1 MIASGGTVTSPKE
14 MSGGGKQQSPSANK
28 TPTTGKKPSMM
39 VDASTTPTTP
49 VAPNTKAS
57 SGSTTTTGT
66 GTTVGSHRAPNT
78 DDPLLLS
85 IASNQGT
92 LVQQLITMTC
102 YTPTKSVGAVIGRRG
117 ATIAQIQKQAQH
129 VGTSNGAVRLSIVG
143 HQLLQQQQ
151 QQQQQQLLQGG
162 GDMNPAASPGNDLQL
177 QHLQIPAAPQSPNP
191 SKGEQSPMPHA
202 QQQMLMTPL
211 QQQYS
216 AAASV
221 PYTYTELDLSSPL
234 WTPIVIRADPCAALT
249 AAKLLRDKVGQMD
262 DVVMDI
268 PLGRA
273 KHAAVVGRRGYVL
286 ANLSADTNVRIMVPR
301 RELRHDIIQLEG
313 QLDKVKQCLER
324 VLAIASDAAGNSNNN
339 SNATNSNKKNK
350 GGKNTNSTEKNSDN
364 STSMVINI
372 PVLPSQTKLRTIGR
386 KSDTIIKKRKTDD
399 NCWDLTVTG
408 SSAENVQSAVAVL
421 KKWSEDNANKDAN
434 KNSKAEGSDTSKNN
448 STSSPGGNNS
458 TPNNKSRGR
467 GRHPNKARPKK
478 NRNSNNSNNN
488 GSKSTESPAA

>member
-1 MIASGGTVTSPKE
+1 MLATGGATVASPVASSSGGR
-14 MSGGGKQQSPSANK
+14 QQPSAK
-28 TPTTGKKPSMM
+28 TTPNTGKKSSPSVA
-39 VDASTTPTTP
+39 VDSPATSATP
-49 VAPNTKAS
+49 VTPAATKTS
-57 SGSTTTTGT
+57 M
-66 GTTVGSHRAPNT
+66 VGSHRPPNT
-78 DDPLLLS
+78 EDPLLIS
-85 IASNQGT
+85 IAANQGT

-143 HQLLQQQQ
+143 QHLLQQQGGAGDMHPAGATTGASPGAGEM
-151 QQQQQQLLQGG
+151 QQQQLLHG
-162 GDMNPAASPGNDLQL
+162 
-177 QHLQIPAAPQSPNP
+177 QITQAAPQSPNP
-191 SKGEQSPMPHA
+191 SQVEQSHLNQA
-202 QQQMLMTPL
+202 QQQQQLLMTPL
-211 QQQYS
+211 QQQHS
-216 AAASV
+216 GAASV

-262 DVVMDI
+262 DIVMDI

-313 QLDKVKQCLER
+313 QLDKVKQCFER
-324 VLAIASDAAGNSNNN
+324 VLSIANDAAGSSNNN
-339 SNATNSNKKNK
+339 NSSNNATNSNKKNK
-350 GGKNTNSTEKNSDN
+350 GGKNSSSDKNCDDN
-364 STSMVINI
+364 TSIVIKLS
-372 PVLPSQTKLRTIGR
+372 VLPSQTKLRTIGR
-386 KSDTIIKKRKTDD
+386 KSDTIIKKKKADD

-408 SSAENVQSAVAVL
+408 SSPENVQSAVAIL

-434 KNSKAEGSDTSKNN
+434 NSKAEGNDASNSSSNNNNNTTS
-448 STSSPGGNNS
+448 GGNS

-467 GRHPNKARPKK
+467 GRHQKRGGPKR
-478 NRNSNNSNNN
+478 NRNNNN
-488 GSKSTESPAA
+488 GGKNTDSPAT

>member
-1 MIASGGTVTSPKE
+1 MVASGGGTVASPVA
-14 MSGGGKQQSPSANK
+14 SVGGGRQPPSAR
-28 TPTTGKKPSMM
+28 TPNTGKKSSPSS
-39 VDASTTPTTP
+39 VESPATPATP
-49 VAPNTKAS
+49 VTPATKT
-57 SGSTTTTGT
+57 STATI
-66 GTTVGSHRAPNT
+66 GSHRPPNT
-78 DDPLLLS
+78 EDPLLIS
-85 IASNQGT
+85 IAANQGA

-143 HQLLQQQQ
+143 HHLLQQQQ
-151 QQQQQQLLQGG
+151 GGGDSNPAVATPGASPGVDQMQTTPQSPNPSQVEQSPLPQAQQQQQLL
-162 GDMNPAASPGNDLQL
+162 
-177 QHLQIPAAPQSPNP
+177 
-191 SKGEQSPMPHA
+191 
-202 QQQMLMTPL
+202 MTPH
-211 QQQYS
+211 S

-249 AAKLLRDKVGQMD
+249 AAKLLREKVGQMD
-262 DVVMDI
+262 DIVMDI

-313 QLDKVKQCLER
+313 QLDKVKLCFER
-324 VLAIASDAAGNSNNN
+324 VLSIANDTTGSSTASSSNNNN

-350 GGKNTNSTEKNSDN
+350 GGKNNSSDKNCDDN
-364 STSMVINI
+364 KSIVIRLS
-372 PVLPSQTKLRTIGR
+372 VLPSVTKMRTVAR
-386 KSDTIIKKRKTDD
+386 KTDTNIKKKKADD

-408 SSAENVQSAVAVL
+408 SSPGSVQSAVFIL
-421 KKWSEDNANKDAN
+421 KKWGEDNANKDAN
-434 KNSKAEGSDTSKNN
+434 NSKAEGNDTSSNSNNNNN
-448 STSSPGGNNS
+448 SASGGNS

-467 GRHPNKARPKK
+467 GRHQKRGGPKR
-478 NRNSNNSNNN
+478 NRNNNNNN
-488 GSKSTESPAA
+488 GGKNTDSPAT